1 MFVEGF
7 TEILFFICFLVNRTL
22 NLSFDHHFFSRILE
36 FSILMIV
43 GELWEIK
50 NIEKNRIIVLKIK
63 KPSYLCVEFMV
74 L

>member
-7 TEILFFICFLVNRTL
+7 IEILFFIYFFVNRTL

-43 GELWEIK
+43 EELWEIK

>member
-1 MFVEGF
+1 M
-7 TEILFFICFLVNRTL
+7 IL
-22 NLSFDHHFFSRILE
+22 
-36 FSILMIV
+36 

>member
-7 TEILFFICFLVNRTL
+7 IEILFFIYFFVNRTL

-36 FSILMIV
+36 FSILMIL

>member
-7 TEILFFICFLVNRTL
+7 IEILFFIFFFVNRTL

-43 GELWEIK
+43 EELWEIK